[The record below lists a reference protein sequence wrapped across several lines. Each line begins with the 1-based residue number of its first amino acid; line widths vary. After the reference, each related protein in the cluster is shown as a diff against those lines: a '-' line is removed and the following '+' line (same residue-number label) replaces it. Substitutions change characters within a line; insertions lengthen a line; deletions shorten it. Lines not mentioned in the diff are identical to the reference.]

1 MACSSGTCSEH
12 LIHLKEETGIDIL
25 RQCYAA
31 LELDAMGTIAF
42 SLQARIL
49 GMSQTSIVKVSV
61 SKELACHS
69 FN

>member
-1 MACSSGTCSEH
+1 M
-12 LIHLKEETGIDIL
+12 

-42 SLQARIL
+42 SLRARIL
-49 GMSQTSIVKVSV
+49 GASQASVVKGSV